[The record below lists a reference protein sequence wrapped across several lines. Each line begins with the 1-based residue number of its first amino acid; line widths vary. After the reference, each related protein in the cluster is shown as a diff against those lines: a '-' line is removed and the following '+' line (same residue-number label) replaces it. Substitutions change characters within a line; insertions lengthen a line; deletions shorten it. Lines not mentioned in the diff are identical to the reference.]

1 MGEKENEQTLQCT
14 WGLCGETMKYM
25 YIFPLTSTTSLANQC
40 LLLVQTVFQALVFSV
55 RHYPV
60 LVPSELWTEGEAL
73 MPLPT
78 VFLGIL
84 WVLVAQCLQSIF
96 DLTNRRFVLCLALPV
111 QKYKI
116 FVHKLIYLYECND
129 FFFL

>member
-111 QKYKI
+111 QK
-116 FVHKLIYLYECND
+116 
-129 FFFL
+129 

>member
-1 MGEKENEQTLQCT
+1 M
-14 WGLCGETMKYM
+14 
-25 YIFPLTSTTSLANQC
+25 
-40 LLLVQTVFQALVFSV
+40 QTVFQALVFSV

-60 LVPSELWTEGEAL
+60 LVPSELWTEGEDL

-84 WVLVAQCLQSIF
+84 WVLVAQCLQSIS

-116 FVHKLIYLYECND
+116 FVQELIYLYECND
-129 FFFL
+129 LFFFFFNQS